1 MNDINLYENIP
12 ELNNDSPIKVEKNE
26 GNFFKPHWHE
36 HIELIHILSGNG
48 RFYCGT
54 NAVDAAE
61 KETIVVNSN
70 ELHQLE
76 AENIEYIFMII
87 KPSFLFGVDY
97 DKIVFNS
104 KIPEDG
110 AVTEIFGKIFREC
123 GKGDICSDYIIKG
136 ETYLLMSHL
145 VKNYARERLSKQEYD
160 TRIARMNKVNKML
173 EWIHTHYSEQIT
185 TADLAKKWYLSESH
199 ICHIFKKAV
208 GMTVLEYINRY
219 RVDKAALLLLNTEET
234 ISQIAQEVG
243 FDNLNYFDRIFRRYK
258 NMPPKKYKI
267 MMETN

>member
-12 ELNNDSPIKVEKNE
+12 ELSNDTPIKVENNE
-26 GNFFKPHWHE
+26 ACYITPHWHE
-36 HIELIHILSGNG
+36 HIELIHILSGGG
-48 RFYCGT
+48 RFYCGA
-54 NAVDAAE
+54 NAVDASCG
-61 KETIVVNSN
+61 ETVVVNSN

-76 AENIEYIFMII
+76 SENIEYVYMII
-87 KPSFLFGVDY
+87 NPSFLFGVDY

-104 KIPEDG
+104 KIPKDDIVASAFE
-110 AVTEIFGKIFREC
+110 KICRER

-145 VKNYARERLSKQEYD
+145 VKKYARERLSKQEYD
-160 TRIARMNKVNKML
+160 TRIARMNKINKML
-173 EWIHTHYSEQIT
+173 EWIHIHYREQIT

-199 ICHIFKKAV
+199 VCHIFKKAV

-234 ISQIAQEVG
+234 ISEIAHEVG

-258 NMPPKKYKI
+258 NMTPKKYQNTKSGQ
-267 MMETN
+267 